1 MKKKI
6 LAAVALVAL
15 FLSGCS
21 TVMQYTDDVVLYGNI
36 WKLEKLNGAPVT
48 KPATGSDVTFGIVAG
63 LNNIAG
69 SGSCNQ
75 YFGSAKVSGSKISFS
90 DIGSTKMACDDM
102 NLEISYFQ
110 KLREVDSFGVS
121 TGKLIFYS
129 GGKAILEFSVLQK
142 K

>member
-1 MKKKI
+1 MKKKLFAI
-6 LAAVALVAL
+6 IAVTAFVLA
-15 FLSGCS
+15 GCS

-48 KPATGSDVTFGIVAG
+48 KPVSGSDVTFGIVAG

-69 SGSCNQ
+69 NGSCNQ
-75 YFGSAKVSGSKISFS
+75 YFGSAKVSGNKISFN
-90 DIGSTKMACDDM
+90 DIGSTKMNCDDM

-129 GGKAILEFSVLQK
+129 GGKAILEFSVFQK